1 MVILPWQPSAYFT
14 TAGIRISESKGGFP
28 SQLLFSTASTSEL
41 FKKSLYIYDVSFVD
55 VLDNESSKRRGVSEE
70 SYNVEFEIP

>member
-1 MVILPWQPSAYFT
+1 M
-14 TAGIRISESKGGFP
+14 
-28 SQLLFSTASTSEL
+28 LFSTASTSEL